1 MITYGDGH
9 NLVAIDMIFFLQ
21 VFCEAFDV
29 RLDRHIWI
37 AILILPMVVLSWIR
51 NLDELASL
59 SMVANLCIGSALLI
73 IVYAE
78 INSFM

>member
-1 MITYGDGH
+1 MMR
-9 NLVAIDMIFFLQ
+9 LFLLFQ
-21 VFCEAFDV
+21 VFCDAFGIHI
-29 RLDRHIWI
+29 DRHGWI

-59 SMVANLCIGSALLI
+59 SMVANICIGCALLI
-73 IVYAE
+73 ILYEE